1 MTHEHTEMD
10 FSSGINIIVGETGSG
25 KSNVIRA
32 LVWLLYNH
40 PMGNEFIRKGKKEAK
55 VTAELSNGTKIIR
68 CKNITSKNYYKIID
82 ENGEETTFNNFG
94 YDFPQE
100 ISDVTQIQPVR
111 IDDNSSPIFL
121 NLCAQLEQP
130 FFVSDDTLS
139 AAERAKWISTLMQ
152 IGRIDNLI
160 DSFHGDII
168 EINRYKLKS
177 YETALEE
184 TKKELEL
191 YNNLGAS
198 ISRMEDLKKKYDILQ
213 EKQCRLNAL
222 KKLKEEYSKYKKEVG
237 LYRDEIREVENKLQ
251 YEKKINGLE
260 NSKNI
265 ITKLINLRAK
275 YNFNKNNIEECQRI
289 IKNNNKIEDL
299 DIQNLSDKLIK

>member
-1 MTHEHTEMD
+1 
-10 FSSGINIIVGETGSG
+10 
-25 KSNVIRA
+25 
-32 LVWLLYNH
+32 
-40 PMGNEFIRKGKKEAK
+40 
-55 VTAELSNGTKIIR
+55 
-68 CKNITSKNYYKIID
+68 
-82 ENGEETTFNNFG
+82 
-94 YDFPQE
+94 
-100 ISDVTQIQPVR
+100 
-111 IDDNSSPIFL
+111 
-121 NLCAQLEQP
+121 
-130 FFVSDDTLS
+130 
-139 AAERAKWISTLMQ
+139 MQ

-289 IKNNNKIEDL
+289 IKNNNKIADL
-299 DIQNLSDKLIK
+299 DMQNLSDKLIKYKILLNLNKKYVMNKKSLKICTSIIDKNKNIMGVDMEHFSDILRRYAVLLKLNQKYCKINVNINKCDEVWDSKQKEILNAVNSYTKFLKEIGRCPTCFTSIEDMTIDKIKEEIIGEMSEEM